1 MGIRLTCFER
11 RVLDVVLAGVLV
23 DEGVDRLWVRVRVV
37 DLHEWFPLVR
47 QGVLGEDR
55 FDRAFGLAGAAVD
68 ALLGVDDEE
77 ALELVDAVDRADVY
91 AGAVFDVD
99 AGLGDDVGHPRVP
112 PSVGS
117 TRTIS
122 KVSLTL

>member
-23 DEGVDRLWVRVRVV
+23 DEGVDRLCVGVRVV

-55 FDRAFGLAGAAVD
+55 FDRALGLAGAAVD
-68 ALLGVDDEE
+68 ALLGVD
-77 ALELVDAVDRADVY
+77 
-91 AGAVFDVD
+91 
-99 AGLGDDVGHPRVP
+99 VP

-117 TRTIS
+117 SRAIP
-122 KVSLTL
+122 KVSLTLCRPSTMRSISSGIV